1 MASSKPYRTALGL
14 AIATAVLLLWFAAG
28 VGIIGADGDPANRM
42 YLGVLGVGLVGA
54 LIARLRP
61 HGMAL
66 ALLAMALVQALI
78 GGYAIAAGLGAPYS
92 PPLELL
98 LLNGFFVAGFAGS
111 AWLFRRAAGLPSA

>member
-1 MASSKPYRTALGL
+1 MHSRRLYRTALAL
-14 AIATAVLLLWFAAG
+14 AIAAAVLLLWISAG

-42 YLGVLGVGLVGA
+42 YLGVLGVGLMGA

-61 HGMAL
+61 NGMAL

-78 GGYAIAAGLGAPYS
+78 GGYAIGAGLGAPYS

-98 LLNGFFVAGFAGS
+98 LLNGFFVAIFTGS
-111 AWLFRRAAGLPSA
+111 AWLFRRAAGPPSA